1 MFYLLFPLV
10 LMSLGGLACT
20 IFGSAWR
27 LRTNPV
33 HWNRLG
39 EIATSITL
47 IGLLQTAEVLAANP
61 ASIGA
66 LQQQQASGWL
76 QLKQDQK
83 TYREGVEP
91 LAPPAAKSLDR
102 LERRQQT
109 DMRQLWLRQRQAL
122 DAIRN
127 RQRGAE
133 AQDQQSHRIRLESQR
148 QLDRQRLEMRIQRE
162 TLRPGLR

>member
-1 MFYLLFPLV
+1 MFYLLFPST

-39 EIATSITL
+39 EIATSVTL
-47 IGLLQTAEVLAANP
+47 IGLLQAAEVLAANP

-66 LQQQQASGWL
+66 LQQQQESGWL

-133 AQDQQSHRIRLESQR
+133 AH
-148 QLDRQRLEMRIQRE
+148 DRQRLEMRIQRE